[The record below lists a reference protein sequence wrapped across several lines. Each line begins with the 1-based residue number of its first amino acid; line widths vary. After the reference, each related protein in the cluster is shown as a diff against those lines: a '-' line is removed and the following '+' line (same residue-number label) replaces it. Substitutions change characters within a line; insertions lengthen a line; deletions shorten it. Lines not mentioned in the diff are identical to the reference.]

1 MTTATVTQ
9 GTRQLKRARRAL
21 SEQCRA
27 AQITHDAIA
36 AEARCHRTSVV
47 HFFSGRR
54 SPRAV
59 ELAIEKLLLA
69 ADAQRRSA

>member
-1 MTTATVTQ
+1 MYSTVTTATVTQ
-9 GTRQLKRARRAL
+9 GTRQLKRKRREL
-21 SEQCRA
+21 QERCRA
-27 AQITHDAIA
+27 AEITHDKIA

-59 ELAIEKLLLA
+59 ELAIEKLLA
-69 ADAQRRSA
+69 AWTP